1 MLENSPENVAAE
13 QKYGI
18 GSPFWTAGTA
28 ISGALAGL
36 TGGDMSQ
43 ALAGGLAPYLSL
55 AVKAATTDAKGNVN
69 QAENITGHALAG
81 AVVAYLQGGSVT
93 GGAAGAATGELAA
106 QLIAKELYP
115 GVKPEN
121 LTNEQ
126 KANVSAL
133 STLAAGLAGGVAGNS
148 SVAAGTG
155 GIAGKTAVEN
165 NFLSPQQAET
175 LNKSI
180 EDQKAGKNL
189 LEASQNIV
197 RLTNED
203 RASNVLLQQYQS
215 GQPLTEGQKREL
227 AGLLNQYGYELQ
239 SMYGYTPEHAADA
252 IQSLV
257 AGKAF
262 VASTGNI
269 KAYNEALSY
278 LKGYSVQSGQAALGT
293 DALLALPGAPGIIAR
308 STLAAG
314 GAYQTG
320 TGIGQVVDGNYGE
333 GALNIGLGT
342 AAIFGGV
349 AGNNVIGK
357 TDGAITS
364 PNNSNIWQTGS
375 IGNVITK
382 SEGSLT
388 GPVTKMESGMTKEN
402 IRSLNREN
410 ESAQILSQSGF
421 YIEQNPSIAGNKN
434 PDYRI
439 NGEIFDNYAPRS
451 NSVRNIYSEVKSKVD
466 KGQTSNVVINMS
478 DTKVSI
484 PELQK
489 QLTQWPIMGL
499 DKVIVIDK
507 TGNAIRVK

>member
-1 MLENSPENVAAE
+1 
-13 QKYGI
+13 
-18 GSPFWTAGTA
+18 
-28 ISGALAGL
+28 
-36 TGGDMSQ
+36 
-43 ALAGGLAPYLSL
+43 
-55 AVKAATTDAKGNVN
+55 
-69 QAENITGHALAG
+69 
-81 AVVAYLQGGSVT
+81 
-93 GGAAGAATGELAA
+93 
-106 QLIAKELYP
+106 
-115 GVKPEN
+115 
-121 LTNEQ
+121 
-126 KANVSAL
+126 
-133 STLAAGLAGGVAGNS
+133 
-148 SVAAGTG
+148 
-155 GIAGKTAVEN
+155 
-165 NFLSPQQAET
+165 
-175 LNKSI
+175 
-180 EDQKAGKNL
+180 
-189 LEASQNIV
+189 
-197 RLTNED
+197 
-203 RASNVLLQQYQS
+203 
-215 GQPLTEGQKREL
+215 
-227 AGLLNQYGYELQ
+227 
-239 SMYGYTPEHAADA
+239 MYGYTPQQAADA

-262 VASTGNI
+262 VASTGDT

-308 STLAAG
+308 SALAAG
-314 GAYQTG
+314 GGYQTG

-349 AGNNVIGK
+349 AGNSVIGK
-357 TDGAITS
+357 TDGAIAS
-364 PNNSNIWQTGS
+364 PGNSNIWQTGS

-382 SEGSLT
+382 SEGVLT
-388 GPVTKMESGMTKEN
+388 GPVTKMDSGMTKEN

-421 YIEQNPSIAGNKN
+421 YVEQNPSVAGNKN

-439 NGEIFDNYAPRS
+439 NGEIFDNYAPKS
-451 NSVRNIYSEVKSKVD
+451 NSVRNIYSEVKTKID